1 MQWSERHTVFNLIA
15 YILRGA
21 ACLVGGVVAL
31 NQPNASETISLLL
44 IALALVLESATKIA
58 RLLQLRAFKRRIMRS
73 PELIPLMA
81 DSRGA
86 LRTTALGSI
95 WWLALWLNV
104 GTFAVGVV
112 LALFVRGGLVYQ
124 LLLVGFILG
133 FNALV
138 LMIGRTVSPAG
149 QTIAPRSPNAPIV
162 PLQTWVAISLV
173 GLSQTLADL
182 LTPILPQLILMI
194 GVAQLVLFA
203 LRLSAYR
210 AARQAETETSL
221 LP

>member
-1 MQWSERHTVFNLIA
+1 M
-15 YILRGA
+15 
-21 ACLVGGVVAL
+21 AL
-31 NQPNASETISLLL
+31 NQPDASETISLLL
-44 IALALVLESATKIA
+44 IALALVLESAVKIA
-58 RLLQLRAFKRRIMRS
+58 GLLQLRAYKRRVMRS

-86 LRTTALGSI
+86 LRTRALGSV

-133 FNALV
+133 FSGLLLLV
-138 LMIGRTVSPAG
+138 IGGTTSPAG
-149 QTIAPRSPNAPIV
+149 QTIAPRRPNAPAV
-162 PLQTWVAISLV
+162 PPQVWVAIALV

-182 LTPILPQLILMI
+182 LTPILPQLMLMI
-194 GVAQLVLFA
+194 GAAQLVLFA
-203 LRLSAYR
+203 LRLRAYR
-210 AARQAETETSL
+210 AARGRM
-221 LP
+221 